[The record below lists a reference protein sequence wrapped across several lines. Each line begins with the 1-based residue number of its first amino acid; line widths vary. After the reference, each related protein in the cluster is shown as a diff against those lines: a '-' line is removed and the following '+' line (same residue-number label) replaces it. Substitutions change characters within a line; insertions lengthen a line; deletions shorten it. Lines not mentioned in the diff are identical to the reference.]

1 MDSFISEI
9 LKIEKERNLNLFDQ
23 VKNIHDIDTKTLIL
37 LLLSKKTYSG
47 RHAFTFNK
55 DVKNLDNLNKEPL
68 TKIYLE
74 AFDNKYLDNDEKN
87 YVRTVFD
94 AEYYY
99 IRSLLVENKE
109 INTIVY
115 EGINN
120 ILAFAWNL
128 GTYDLDF
135 TTIYTFK
142 DKIIEGD
149 DKDHV
154 VNVFEY
160 EDMLRIFNMNDPI
173 DPATKLSYP
182 FALTDKIRTDYRIEL
197 MMYKRSL

>member
-23 VKNIHDIDTKTLIL
+23 VKNIHDIDTKTLML
-37 LLLSKKTYSG
+37 LLLSKNKTYSG

-55 DVKNLDNLNKEPL
+55 LFSNDVNNRVFDPIIDNITKEPL
-68 TKIYLE
+68 TKIYPE
-74 AFDNKYLDNDEKN
+74 AFNNKYLDNDEKN
-87 YVRTVFD
+87 YVRTIFN

-160 EDMLRIFNMNDPI
+160 EDMLTIFNMNDPI
-173 DPATKLSYP
+173 DPANANMLFMPS
-182 FALTDKIRTDYRIEL
+182 
-197 MMYKRSL
+197 